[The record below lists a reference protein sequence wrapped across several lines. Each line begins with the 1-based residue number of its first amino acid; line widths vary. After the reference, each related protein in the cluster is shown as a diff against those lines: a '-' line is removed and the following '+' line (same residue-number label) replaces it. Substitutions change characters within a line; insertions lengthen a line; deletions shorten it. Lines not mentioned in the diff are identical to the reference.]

1 MKKEVEIIILGPA
14 INAVGGVANYYSNLN
29 LHSDKKIHYFEVNSA
44 NNQGVFKTFF
54 RLLFNYILFL
64 KLVSKKSVKIVH
76 VNPSL
81 DYKSFWRDS
90 LFIFLGLLFSKKI
103 LVFFRGWEDSFEHKI
118 LKKEI
123 LNLIFK
129 KSYLKADTF
138 IVLGEIFKIKLLKMG
153 VRPNMKFYIETT
165 VADSRFL
172 NDFDIVKKIN
182 SFDEEVKILF
192 ISRIEK
198 EKGIYIALDAFNKF
212 ITNNPSLNI
221 KLTVAGSG
229 KELQSA
235 KNYCANNRIERVEF
249 LGHVKGDLKGTLLKE
264 SHIMLFPTYY
274 GEGLPN
280 SILEGML
287 YGMPIISRFNAGIPD
302 VVKSN
307 MNGFLTESLNSDEF
321 EKYLEMIILDKEKY
335 KIMANYNH
343 IYALERFTSDRVR
356 DRLLAIYKDLNI
368 I

>member
-1 MKKEVEIIILGPA
+1 VEIIVLGPA
-14 INAVGGVANYYSNLN
+14 LKGVGGVANYYSNLN
-29 LHSDKKIHYFEVNSA
+29 LHSDNKIVYFEVNSI
-44 NNQGVFKTFF
+44 NNQNALSKVI
-54 RLLFNYILFL
+54 RLIFNYFLFI
-64 KLVSKKSVKIVH
+64 KLISKKSVKIVH

-81 DYKSFWRDS
+81 DFNSFWRDS
-90 LFIFLGLLFSKKI
+90 LFIFLGLLFSKKT
-103 LVFFRGWEDSFEHKI
+103 LVFFRGWEDSFERKI
-118 LKKEI
+118 LKNSF

-138 IVLGEIFKIKLLKMG
+138 IVLGEIFKNKLLKMG
-153 VRPNMKFYIETT
+153 ARPNMKFYIETT

-172 NDFDIVKKIN
+172 NDFDIDNKIN
-182 SFDEEVKILF
+182 SFDEDVKILF

-212 ITNNPSLNI
+212 IKNNPSLNV

-235 KNYCANNRIERVEF
+235 EDYCSNNQIERVDF
-249 LGHVKGDLKGTLLKE
+249 LGHVKGDQKGTLLKE

-302 VVKSN
+302 VVKN
-307 MNGFLTESLNSDEF
+307 NVNGFLTESLNSDEF

-335 KIMANYNH
+335 KIIANYNH
-343 IYALERFTSDRVR
+343 IYALERFTSDKVR